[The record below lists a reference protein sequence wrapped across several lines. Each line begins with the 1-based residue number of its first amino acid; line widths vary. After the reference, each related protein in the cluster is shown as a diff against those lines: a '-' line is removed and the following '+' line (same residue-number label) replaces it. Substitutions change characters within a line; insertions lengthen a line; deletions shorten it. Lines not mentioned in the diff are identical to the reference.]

1 MGTLDSCNCRE
12 LNFLGLG
19 YQGHPAGF
27 IRNLGKLTISDFD
40 ADLINHWISR
50 DDG

>member
-1 MGTLDSCNCRE
+1 MGTLGSCNCRE

-19 YQGHPAGF
+19 YQGPAGF
-27 IRNLGKLTISDFD
+27 IRNLGKLTISDFNGG
-40 ADLINHWISR
+40 LINHWISR